1 MYVDSAESQG
11 VVGQRKKC
19 LVQQLGRRICPESV
33 LDCGCRIKVPVKFT
47 VWEWQ
52 VAWWLWLR
60 ALTAEAQ
67 VRFHDRVKYLLP
79 YGLLR
84 L

>member
-1 MYVDSAESQG
+1 MASERRKKDGLLPIVGIMYVDSAESQG

-33 LDCGCRIKVPVKFT
+33 LDCGCRIKLPVKFT

-52 VAWWLWLR
+52 VAWWLW
-60 ALTAEAQ
+60 
-67 VRFHDRVKYLLP
+67 
-79 YGLLR
+79 
-84 L
+84 